1 MLESE
6 EGIAPTF
13 RASAGTRSGR
23 GSFDPT
29 DPNVSLARYVPP
41 HNIDAEQ
48 SVLGAVLIDQN
59 AIEKCQEL
67 LTPEDFYREAHQ
79 ALFEAFL
86 SLSAKSEPIDSITV
100 AEELRKREQLDT
112 IGGSP
117 YLIALL
123 DAVPTSAN
131 VEYYAKIVRDKAI
144 QRRLIDAA
152 QEVAGLARDPEVD
165 NVDELV
171 DKAERL
177 IFNVAQRS
185 MNQFFTPLPPLLLS
199 VYERA
204 EVLNELKQRVSGLA
218 TGIDDFDMM
227 TSGLQNSDMI
237 VVAARPSMGKTSLC
251 LSIAQ
256 HVALR
261 ENTTVAVFSLEMSK
275 EQLAMRML
283 CSEAQVSSHRVRTGH
298 LVDEDWDRL
307 ARVVQNM
314 YEAPIYIDDN
324 TESTVLTMRAK
335 CRRLQAERG
344 LGLVIVDYLQLM
356 RSHRKIE
363 NRVQEIGDIA
373 RGLKSLARELNIPVI
388 ALSQLSRAVEHR
400 ENKRPMLSDLR
411 ESGSIEAEADLVCFL
426 YRESYYKMKEARI
439 AGDELERDHEQME
452 ETEIIIGKHRNGPTG
467 MVKIGFLSEYA
478 KFANLAQNMEDGS
491 TGF

>member
-1 MLESE
+1 MFKSE
-6 EGIAPTF
+6 DGT
-13 RASAGTRSGR
+13 ASTMRSASGSRSGR
-23 GSFDPT
+23 GSYEPT
-29 DPNVSLARYVPP
+29 DPDVALASYVPP

-67 LTPEDFYREAHQ
+67 LGPDDFYREAHS

-86 SLSAKSEPIDSITV
+86 SLSSKSEPIDTITV
-100 AEELRKREQLDT
+100 AEELRRREQLEMV
-112 IGGSP
+112 GGAS

-123 DAVPTSAN
+123 DAVPSSAN
-131 VEYYAKIVRDKAI
+131 VEHYAKIVRDKAV

-152 QEVAGLARDPEVD
+152 QEVVGLARNPDVD
-165 NVDELV
+165 DVNELV

-177 IFNVAQRS
+177 VFGVAQRS
-185 MNQFFTPLPPLLLS
+185 MNQFFSPLPPLLLS

-204 EVLNELKQRVSGLA
+204 EVLNELKQRVSGLR
-218 TGIDDFDMM
+218 TGIDDFDMV

-237 VVAARPSMGKTSLC
+237 IVAARPSMGKTSFC
-251 LSIAQ
+251 LSVAQ
-256 HVALR
+256 HIALR
-261 ENTTVAVFSLEMSK
+261 ENKTVAVFSLEMSK

-307 ARVVQNM
+307 ARVVQSM

-324 TESTVLTMRAK
+324 TEANVLTMRAK

-373 RGLKSLARELNIPVI
+373 RGLKSLARELNVPVI

-426 YRESYYKMKEARI
+426 YRESYYKMKEAMV
-439 AGDELERDHEQME
+439 AGDEEERDHEQME

-467 MVKIGFLSEYA
+467 MVKVGFLSEYA
-478 KFANLAQNMEDGS
+478 KFANLVQNMEDGS